1 MIRESSRTQPT
12 GALFAGIPR
21 ANKKSFFEDKYCFG
35 QLTRSWRTRKI
46 LCFFSG
52 WWFRICFIFILIWGN
67 DPIWLIYVSDG
78 LKPATIFCQCFF
90 LLGKRAK
97 IDSYA
102 RLWNW
107 NEWIMN
113 GFDSIFILICVAK
126 SEVPFVWSDRMDWN
140 NNSVLHGFFRNNSF
154 WWMMFWV
161 STGFRTS
168 CTKSFH
174 R

>member
-21 ANKKSFFEDKYCFG
+21 ANKKGFFEGKYCFG

-52 WWFRICFIFILIWGN
+52 WWFRIFFMSILIWGN
-67 DPIWLIYVSDG
+67 DLIWLI
-78 LKPATIFCQCFF
+78 CFRWVETTNYF
-90 LLGKRAK
+90 LWMLFPLGKRAK

-140 NNSVLHGFFRNNSF
+140 NNSVIHGFFCNNSF

-168 CTKSFH
+168 CTHSFH